1 MNAYVD
7 ASVVLRVVMGEPRR
21 LRARTRIRHATTSE
35 QTRVEALRSLGR
47 AIFVVLLALAGASC
61 SEASSTESSSDAG
74 LASDAKPGV
83 TSDSATGCP
92 SPMEPRPKDG
102 TACPTAGLVCDVGS
116 MSCWV
121 KATCQPDNRWAIT
134 CGIVFPDGGPCC

>member
-1 MNAYVD
+1 MKLSAK
-7 ASVVLRVVMGEPRR
+7 
-21 LRARTRIRHATTSE
+21 
-35 QTRVEALRSLGR
+35 ALL
-47 AIFVVLLALAGASC
+47 VVLLALAGAAC
-61 SEASSTESSSDAG
+61 SEASDTEPSSDAS
-74 LASDAKPGV
+74 SDA

-92 SPMEPRPKDG
+92 SPMQPRPKEG
-102 TACPTAGLVCDVGS
+102 TPCPTAGLVCDVGS